1 MLGLCCGFA
10 LTLLKASSFGM
21 SSYAVYQMTLDEK
34 GATGGSPWKPH
45 EVTKNTS
52 YRMWNPV
59 SM

>member
-1 MLGLCCGFA
+1 MLGLSCGFDFVGCKQ
-10 LTLLKASSFGM
+10 LRDVKLRC
-21 SSYAVYQMTLDEK
+21 VYQMTLDEK

-52 YRMWNPV
+52 YRIWNPV